1 MISYFCL
8 LENVKWEWWDTRCLV
23 RWVQHF
29 RLGGQHL
36 DCTDPVL
43 SFNWGAQTVCEI
55 WHKRNK
61 TNCWQKQYSFK
72 VINKLILT
80 NDKCIVW
87 SLSSHVTE
95 RHMKRLS
102 PFSLCFFF
110 LLVKGAIVMTQQ
122 IKHLILKPEELRFV
136 LRTHIKVEGEN
147 CIHKMPSKPSM
158 CNIAE
163 LPTIVQK
170 HTIISKPVQLKFKAI
185 RKQDSCILVLYMLV
199 TPLRVSQIG
208 KFPDFLWK
216 I

>member
-43 SFNWGAQTVCEI
+43 FFNWGAQTVCEI

-87 SLSSHVTE
+87 SLSSHVTK

-102 PFSLCFFF
+102 PFSLCFFSF
-110 LLVKGAIVMTQQ
+110 GKGRHCDDTADKTFNTQAWGAAF
-122 IKHLILKPEELRFV
+122 R
-136 LRTHIKVEGEN
+136 
-147 CIHKMPSKPSM
+147 
-158 CNIAE
+158 
-163 LPTIVQK
+163 
-170 HTIISKPVQLKFKAI
+170 
-185 RKQDSCILVLYMLV
+185 
-199 TPLRVSQIG
+199 SQN
-208 KFPDFLWK
+208 PH
-216 I
+216 